1 MDFHRGLVRAY
12 DAATHTAAVLL
23 AGSMSRVLLAIP
35 VAHHIPPYQITVG
48 TACGVAFF
56 AEGSKAV
63 VLCILDGP
71 PPAPYI
77 LYEDTGTDLTL
88 TTSWQTIPSLS
99 IPITP
104 PTPET
109 WTVAVMAQVLLRSAS
124 ATADLAEH
132 YAQIARDGSLV
143 GTTAYAIFGDAWTG
157 STVPLFFQDTVTYTT
172 PRTYTIQA
180 KKSAGAQAK
189 TASASRMTIIAL
201 KSA

>member
-1 MDFHRGLVRAY
+1 MEFHRGLVRAY
-12 DAATHTAAVLL
+12 DATTHTAAVLL
-23 AGSMSRVLLAIP
+23 AGSMSRVLLGIP

-63 VLCILDGP
+63 LLCLFEGAP
-71 PPAPYI
+71 PPPHITYD
-77 LYEDTGTDLTL
+77 DTGTDLTL
-88 TTSWQTIPSLS
+88 TTSWQTIPNLS
-99 IPITP
+99 IALTP
-104 PTPET
+104 PSPQT
-109 WTVAVMAQVLLRSAS
+109 WTIAITAQVLLRSAS

-132 YAQIARDGSLV
+132 YAQLARGGALL
-143 GTTAYAIFGDAWTG
+143 GTTASAIFADAWTG
-157 STVPLFFQDTVTYTT
+157 STVPLFFQDTVTYAA

-180 KKSAGAQAK
+180 KKTAGAQTK